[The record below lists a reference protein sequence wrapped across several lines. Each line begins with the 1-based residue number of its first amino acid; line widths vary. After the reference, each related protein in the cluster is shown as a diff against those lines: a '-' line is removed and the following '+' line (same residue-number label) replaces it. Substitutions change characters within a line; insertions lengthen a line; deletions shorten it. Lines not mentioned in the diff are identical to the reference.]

1 MNEKLEIPTFLKRE
15 ETAEQAEK
23 RRAKHKKPDMAKGLK
38 VIEPYAPPPDA
49 VRKAIAKDLATD
61 DHPPQK
67 TMLQAV
73 MAGEMSTGDALT
85 KISGFK
91 KPAKKTERKLPSV
104 VAKAVAERD
113 KLNAKKTT
121 AKVKPVAVKSTKTK
135 PEKDQTGKYDWTKA
149 EQIAKSGKLPPLPP
163 FNSYKPHIQKFYDLA
178 KKKDVKGITEYSKE
192 HKNEKGA
199 RANMFRFRDL
209 LLVALRRA

>member
-1 MNEKLEIPTFLKRE
+1 MNDKLEIPTFLKRE

-23 RRAKHKKPDMAKGLK
+23 RRAKYKKPDMAKGLK

-49 VRKAIAKDLATD
+49 VRKAIAKDLASD
-61 DHPPQK
+61 NDPPQK
-67 TMLQAV
+67 TVLEAV
-73 MAGEMSTGDALT
+73 LNGDVNIGT
-85 KISGFK
+85 TPNK
-91 KPAKKTERKLPSV
+91 KRERKLPSV

-121 AKVKPVAVKSTKTK
+121 TKPKLAVVKSTKAK
-135 PEKDQTGKYDWTKA
+135 SAKDQTGKYDWTKA
-149 EQIAKSGKLPPLPP
+149 EQLAKSGKLPPLPP

-178 KKKDVKGITEYSKE
+178 KKKDVKGIAEYSKE
-192 HKNEKGA
+192 HKDEKGA

-209 LLVALRRA
+209 LLVALRHA